1 MLTQKD
7 IVVFPDLRNWETKQ
21 DVFTV
26 EERAE
31 IIFLLERIAWKRN
44 MHIAEMDVAP
54 YVNRKLEFRQGM
66 LELTQGYAM
75 LTKENLFDTDSKL
88 SKEQVKLAYCKPE
101 KRFAESTQG
110 TVSIPKELCDKVKV
124 IFY

>member
-7 IVVFPDLRNWETKQ
+7 IVVFPDLRNWETEQ

-26 EERAE
+26 EERAK
-31 IIFLLERIAWKRN
+31 IFFLLERIAWKRN

-75 LTKENLFDTDSKL
+75 LTKENLFDADSKL
-88 SKEQVKLAYCKPE
+88 SKEQVKLVYCKLE
-101 KRFAESTQG
+101 KDLRNRHRARSAFQKSYA
-110 TVSIPKELCDKVKV
+110 IR
-124 IFY
+124 

>member
-1 MLTQKD
+1 
-7 IVVFPDLRNWETKQ
+7 
-21 DVFTV
+21 
-26 EERAE
+26 
-31 IIFLLERIAWKRN
+31 

-66 LELTQGYAM
+66 LELTQGYAT

-88 SKEQVKLAYCKPE
+88 SKEQVKLAYCKLE

-124 IFY
+124 IFH